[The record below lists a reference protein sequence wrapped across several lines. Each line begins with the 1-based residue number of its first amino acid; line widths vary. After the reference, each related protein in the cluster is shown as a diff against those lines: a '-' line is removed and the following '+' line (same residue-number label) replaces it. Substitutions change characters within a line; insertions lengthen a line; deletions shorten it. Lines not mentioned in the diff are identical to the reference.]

1 VLEETWMPWNKAAID
16 GFASFSKTYVSS
28 YDTEID
34 CADLALSAL
43 VDYATAHK
51 LPVRLR
57 YFAKGKWDWYAM
69 PAGSRKSASFK
80 SNALKMLGALNVIDN
95 TRKISLETARAGD
108 MIMTRWSPTLG
119 HTRII
124 DTITLDPGAGDYRVV
139 WYQGNLPP
147 VVPQRRSGL
156 FAGIGNVFEN
166 APRRWK
172 FSQFD
177 A

>member
-1 VLEETWMPWNKAAID
+1 MPWTKAMID
-16 GFASFSKTYVSS
+16 GYAAFSRTYVTSF
-28 YDTEID
+28 DTEID

-43 VDYATAHK
+43 VDYAGAHK
-51 LPVRLR
+51 LPLRLR
-57 YFAKGKWDWYAM
+57 YFAKGKWDWYTL
-69 PAGSRKSASFK
+69 PAGSRKTSTFK

-95 TRKISLETARAGD
+95 TRKIAIESARTGD
-108 MIMTRWSPTLG
+108 LIMTRWSPTLG

-124 DTITLDPGAGDYRVV
+124 DSIRFDPAAGDYRVI

-147 VVPQRRSGL
+147 VVPQRRTGL
-156 FAGIGNVFEN
+156 FAGISNVYEN

>member
-1 VLEETWMPWNKAAID
+1 MPWTKTAID
-16 GFASFSKTYVSS
+16 GYSTFSKTYV
-28 YDTEID
+28 TGFTEEID

-43 VDYATAHK
+43 VDYATANK

-57 YFAKGKWDWYAM
+57 YFAKGKWDWYAL
-69 PAGSRKSASFK
+69 PAGSRKGASFK
-80 SNALKMLGALNVIDN
+80 RNALLMLGALNVIDN
-95 TRKISLETARAGD
+95 TRKIAIDAARAGD
-108 MIMTRWSPTLG
+108 LIMTRWTPTLG

-124 DTITLDPGAGDYRVV
+124 DRISFDPAAGDYRVV

-147 VVPQRRSGL
+147 VVPQRRTGL
-156 FAGIGNVFEN
+156 FAGISNVYEN

>member
-1 VLEETWMPWNKAAID
+1 MPWTKAAID
-16 GFASFSKTYVSS
+16 GYASFSQTYVTSF
-28 YDTEID
+28 TEEID

-43 VDYATAHK
+43 VDYAVANR

-57 YFAKGKWDWYAM
+57 YFAKGTWDWYAL
-69 PAGSRKSASFK
+69 PAGGRKGAAFK
-80 SNALKMLGALNVIDN
+80 RNALRMLGALNVIDN
-95 TRKISLETARAGD
+95 TRKIAIDSARAGD
-108 MIMTRWSPTLG
+108 FIMTRWSPTLG

-124 DTITLDPGAGDYRVV
+124 DRIAFDQAAGDYRVV

-147 VVPQRRSGL
+147 VVPQRRTGL
-156 FAGIGNVFEN
+156 FAGIANVYEN
-166 APRRWK
+166 APRRWR

>member
-1 VLEETWMPWNKAAID
+1 MPWTKAAID
-16 GFASFSKTYVSS
+16 GYSAFCKTYVADFSE
-28 YDTEID
+28 EID

-43 VDYATAHK
+43 VDYAAARR

-57 YFAKGKWDWYAM
+57 YFAKGKWDWYAL
-69 PAGSRKSASFK
+69 PAGSRKASSFK
-80 SNALKMLGALNVIDN
+80 SNALRMLGALNVIDN
-95 TRKISLETARAGD
+95 TRKIAIDTARTGD
-108 MIMTRWSPTLG
+108 LIMTRWTPSLG

-124 DTITLDPGAGDYRVV
+124 DRITFDPAADDYRVV

-147 VVPQRRSGL
+147 VVPQRRTGL
-156 FAGIGNVFEN
+156 FAGISNVYEN
-166 APRRWK
+166 APRRWR

>member
-1 VLEETWMPWNKAAID
+1 MPWTQAAID
-16 GFASFSKTYVSS
+16 GYTSFSKTYIAGF
-28 YDTEID
+28 DEAID

-43 VDYATAHK
+43 VDYAAANR

-69 PAGSRKSASFK
+69 PAGSRKAASFK
-80 SNALKMLGALNVIDN
+80 SNALRMLGALNVIDN
-95 TRKISLETARAGD
+95 TRKVPLASARAGD
-108 MIMTRWSPTLG
+108 MIMTRWSSTLG

-124 DTITLDPGAGDYRVV
+124 DRITFDPAAGDYRVV

-147 VVPQRRSGL
+147 VVPQRRTGL
-156 FAGIGNVFEN
+156 FGAIGNVYEN

>member
-1 VLEETWMPWNKAAID
+1 MPWTQAAID
-16 GFASFSKTYVSS
+16 GYTTFSRTYVSEF
-28 YDTEID
+28 DEEID

-43 VDYATAHK
+43 VDYATARR

-69 PAGSRKSASFK
+69 PAGSRKAASFK
-80 SNALKMLGALNVIDN
+80 SNALRMLGALNVIDN
-95 TRKISLETARAGD
+95 TRKIPLASARAGD
-108 MIMTRWSPTLG
+108 MIMTRWTSTLG

-124 DTITLDPGAGDYRVV
+124 DRITFDPGANDYRVA

-147 VVPQRRSGL
+147 VVPQRRTGL
-156 FAGIGNVFEN
+156 FAGISNVYDN
-166 APRRWK
+166 APRRWR

>member
-1 VLEETWMPWNKAAID
+1 MPWNKAAID
-16 GFASFSKTYVSS
+16 GYARFARDYVT
-28 YDTEID
+28 DFDQPID

-43 VDYATAHK
+43 VDYAAANR

-57 YFAKGKWDWYAM
+57 YFAKGKWDSYAM
-69 PAGSRKSASFK
+69 PAGSRKAATFK
-80 SNALKMLGALNVIDN
+80 ANALRMLGALNVIDN
-95 TRKISLETARAGD
+95 TRKIPIASAGAGD
-108 MIMTRWSPTLG
+108 FIMTRWSPTLG
-119 HTRII
+119 HTRV
-124 DTITLDPGAGDYRVV
+124 ITSMSFDPAADDYRVV

-156 FAGIGNVFEN
+156 FSAIQNVYDG

>member
-1 VLEETWMPWNKAAID
+1 MPWTKAAID
-16 GFASFSKTYVSS
+16 GYASFSQTYVPRFA
-28 YDTEID
+28 DEID

-43 VDYATAHK
+43 VDYALANR

-57 YFAKGKWDWYAM
+57 YFAKGTWDWYAL
-69 PAGSRKSASFK
+69 PAGSRKGATFK
-80 SNALKMLGALNVIDN
+80 RNALRMLGALNVIDN
-95 TRKISLETARAGD
+95 TRKIPIETARAGD
-108 MIMTRWSPTLG
+108 FIMTRWSPTLG

-124 DTITLDPGAGDYRVV
+124 DRIAFDPAAGDYRVV

-147 VVPQRRSGL
+147 VVPQRRTGL
-156 FAGIGNVFEN
+156 FAGITNVYDN
-166 APRRWK
+166 APRRWR